1 MEKIYRISELKGKI
15 HNPVVTLGVFDGV
28 HRGHQKIIEYT
39 KSLASEKSG
48 DSVII
53 TFDVHPRVLLENKT
67 PFFITSLSHRLVLF
81 ERLSVDYT
89 LILSFNDSLAQTNAE
104 DFIENILVKELG
116 SKCIVLGFN
125 CHFGK
130 NRSGNI
136 KLVKEL
142 AGKYHYEAHECPP
155 ETYKGQVI
163 SSTIIRKAIQEGALE
178 KAEAML
184 GRPVSIL
191 GTVVRK
197 SGRGVTMGYPTA
209 NLDLHH
215 EIRPPQGV
223 YATKVCWKEKEYL
236 ALTNI
241 GSRPTFSKETLSSED
256 ETMEIETHILDFHES
271 IYGKDLEVQFLF
283 RIRDEIPFG
292 SIEALKQQIEKDKE
306 ILLKK
311 VLSGALMK

>member
-1 MEKIYRISELKGKI
+1 MEKIYSINELKRKI

-39 KSLASEKSG
+39 KRLASEKG
-48 DSVII
+48 GNSVVI
-53 TFDVHPRVLLENKT
+53 TFNIHPRILLENKS

-81 ERLSVDYT
+81 QRLGVDYT
-89 LILSFNDSLAQTNAE
+89 LILPFDDTLAQTEAE
-104 DFIENILVKELG
+104 DFIKDILVKKLG
-116 SKCIVLGFN
+116 LECIVLGFN

-142 AGKYHYEAHECPP
+142 AGKYHYEAYECPP
-155 ETYKGQVI
+155 ETYEGQVI
-163 SSTIIRKAIQEGALE
+163 SSTIIRKAIQEGSLE
-178 KAEAML
+178 KAEVML

-197 SGRGVTMGYPTA
+197 SGRGTTLGYPTA

-241 GSRPTFSKETLSSED
+241 GVRPTFSKELFSSED

-271 IYGKDLEVQFLF
+271 IYGEDLEVQFLF
-283 RIRDEIPFG
+283 KIRDETPFG
-292 SIEALKQQIEKDKE
+292 SIEELKRQIEKDKE
-306 ILLKK
+306 VLLKK
-311 VLSGALMK
+311 IFTGIMPK